1 VSATFLT
8 LTYRRNEASLFCSN
22 ATILHVLAISINGYI
37 ELYAGYLYCLL
48 LILGGFMNDLNLAN
62 KPDTETNAN
71 IELTSRENEVFSML
85 LSGMNPKEIAYS
97 LKVSYYTIDFHRKN
111 LYRKL
116 GIHSRVELFIRYSH
130 KMMQTYAV

>member
-1 VSATFLT
+1 
-8 LTYRRNEASLFCSN
+8 
-22 ATILHVLAISINGYI
+22 
-37 ELYAGYLYCLL
+37 
-48 LILGGFMNDLNLAN
+48 MNDLNLAN